1 LTRPQSFPGRE
12 SCGAFYLSSVR
23 QVVSNFSTQPAR
35 SSSLQNLSYVSINN
49 FLQPSFEVAV
59 RVFEV
64 KKTNIVA
71 ISQPSDKN
79 SKKTL
84 VIMQTRVISFPY
96 LVRHENE
103 TDLRAASFRY
113 AATKRRVKTLVSS
126 DWFSGM
132 SRVFLVRWFLLL
144 NKSHFCR
151 TI

>member
-1 LTRPQSFPGRE
+1 
-12 SCGAFYLSSVR
+12 
-23 QVVSNFSTQPAR
+23 
-35 SSSLQNLSYVSINN
+35 
-49 FLQPSFEVAV
+49 
-59 RVFEV
+59 V

-71 ISQPSDKN
+71 VSQPSDKN

-132 SRVFLVRWFLLL
+132 SSFFG
-144 NKSHFCR
+144 
-151 TI
+151 